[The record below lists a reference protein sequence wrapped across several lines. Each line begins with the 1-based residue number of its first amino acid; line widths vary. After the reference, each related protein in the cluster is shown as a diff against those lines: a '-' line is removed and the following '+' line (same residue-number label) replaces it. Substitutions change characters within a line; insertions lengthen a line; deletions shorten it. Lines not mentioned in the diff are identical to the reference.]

1 MAKPD
6 IEKRCLMAAEIRAEG
21 DGKKLVGYAA
31 VFDAPYDSGWMVEYV
46 RKGAF
51 SRALSENQD
60 VRALF
65 DHDSSV
71 VLGRRSAKTLTLAED
86 DKGLRFEIDLPDTQA
101 ARDLRILVER
111 GDITGMSFGFRV
123 IKEQWDESGPK
134 PVRTLLDVDLL
145 EVSVVTFPAYAD
157 TSVGVRSL
165 EDWRKEH
172 QYKPSLA
179 TLQKRQQQAQSL
191 G

>member
-1 MAKPD
+1 MPKPEL
-6 IEKRCLMAAEIRAEG
+6 EKRCLINAELRAEG
-21 DGKKLVGYAA
+21 EGKKLVGYAA
-31 VFDAPYDSGWMVEYV
+31 VFNAPYDSGWMIEQI

-51 SRALSENQD
+51 ARAMAENQD

-71 VLGRRSAKTLTLAED
+71 VLGRRSAKTLMLAED
-86 DKGLRFEIDLPDTQA
+86 DKGLRIEIDLPDTQA
-101 ARDLRILVER
+101 AKDLRVSVER

-123 IKEQWDESGPK
+123 RKEEWDETGPK
-134 PVRTLLDVDLL
+134 PVRTLIDVDLL

-165 EDWRKEH
+165 EEWRKEH

-179 TLQKRQQQAQSL
+179 TLQKRQQQVQSL